1 MLKLSIPKINI
12 MYVYVNISITRIC
25 LRKPDW
31 TRLVGPTLK
40 LFEEKKIQS
49 GTQFLKKKK
58 KKIIPQY
65 QRYSFR
71 IFCDK
76 IGAHNKPFLKIFW
89 FVVILLIL
97 LDWSF
102 DELNKKKV
110 IRLAQ
115 FLKMIFESF
124 EYAVL
129 DTSFRHVSLTCAQG
143 KNLIMKKKK
152 KIYLF
157 YQLQGRFQQQVLL
170 KG

>member
-1 MLKLSIPKINI
+1 

-25 LRKPDW
+25 LPKTDW
-31 TRLVGPTLK
+31 TRLVGPPLK
-40 LFEEKKIQS
+40 LFEEKK
-49 GTQFLKKKK
+49 FKVVHNFWKN

-76 IGAHNKPFLKIFW
+76 KGAHNKPFLKICW

-152 KIYLF
+152 KRFIYSTNC
-157 YQLQGRFQQQVLL
+157 
-170 KG
+170 KGVSNSKFC